1 MTLDRNGVDPTM
13 LDLTGVDR
21 IGLEDATTML
31 DLIGVNLTPVDR
43 IGLDATMLDL
53 IGVDATM
60 FDLNGVPCLDKYGEA
75 RLLRS

>member
-1 MTLDRNGVDPTM
+1 MLDRNGVDPTRL
-13 LDLTGVDR
+13 LDLIGVDDR
-21 IGLEDATTML
+21 IGLDATML
-31 DLIGVNLTPVDR
+31 DLIGVNR
-43 IGLDATMLDL
+43 IGLDETMLDL